1 MTDEQFT
8 VLAQTYMDTVFRL
21 AFSYTKSPAD
31 ADDITQN
38 VLLKLYTEN
47 KPFDSPE
54 HIRNWLIR
62 VTLNECKSL
71 FRSPW
76 RKSEDIADYANTLT
90 MPTKEHRELFDMVM
104 NLPMKYRVVLY
115 LFYYED
121 YSTAQIAEALHI
133 KETTVRTHLT
143 RGRKKLKTILQEA
156 ENL

>member
-1 MTDEQFT
+1 
-8 VLAQTYMDTVFRL
+8 
-21 AFSYTKSPAD
+21 
-31 ADDITQN
+31 
-38 VLLKLYTEN
+38 
-47 KPFDSPE
+47 
-54 HIRNWLIR
+54 
-62 VTLNECKSL
+62 
-71 FRSPW
+71 
-76 RKSEDIADYANTLT
+76 

-121 YSTAQIAEALHI
+121 YSTSQIAEALHI